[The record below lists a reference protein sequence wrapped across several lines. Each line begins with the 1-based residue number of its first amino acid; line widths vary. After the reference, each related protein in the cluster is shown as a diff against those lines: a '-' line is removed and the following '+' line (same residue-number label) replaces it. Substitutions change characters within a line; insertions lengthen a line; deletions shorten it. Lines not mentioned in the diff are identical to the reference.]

1 MRPTMTWPPSSSIP
15 RSLPSFSSST
25 RMVSSQAPTHS
36 CVVGFFLQRTN
47 NSYSCA
53 PRWPSA
59 TARLTFNSEQKTG
72 LSLCNSN
79 PDKISLSAA
88 SVGGDLVGVQKD
100 LWELRWPGGPWR
112 ASGSGTQVCPCLAG
126 TFSPITLA
134 LFFILY
140 FLLACWTYGIS
151 VPSGLFVPSLLCGA
165 AFGRLVANVLKRYSV
180 CTCVHEHARVYIH
193 VQVLEP

>member
-1 MRPTMTWPPSSSIP
+1 MTWPPSSSIP
-15 RSLPSFSSST
+15 RSLLSFSSST
-25 RMVSSQAPTHS
+25 RMVSPSVPTHPVLL
-36 CVVGFFLQRTN
+36 C
-47 NSYSCA
+47 
-53 PRWPSA
+53 WPSH
-59 TARLTFNSEQKTG
+59 TAGLTLNSEQKAG

-79 PDKISLSAA
+79 PDKVSLLPPVWEVTWLCAEGP
-88 SVGGDLVGVQKD
+88 VGTKVGMAGTWQ
-100 LWELRWPGGPWR
+100 W
-112 ASGSGTQVCPCLAG
+112 GSVCPCLAG

-180 CTCVHEHARVYIH
+180 CTCVHERARVYMCKCSNRSPAPH
-193 VQVLEP
+193 PA

>member
-1 MRPTMTWPPSSSIP
+1 MCLPIP
-15 RSLPSFSSST
+15 VLL
-25 RMVSSQAPTHS
+25 
-36 CVVGFFLQRTN
+36 C
-47 NSYSCA
+47 
-53 PRWPSA
+53 WPSD
-59 TARLTFNSEQKTG
+59 TARLTLNSEQKTG
-72 LSLCNSN
+72 LSPCNSN
-79 PDKISLSAA
+79 PDKVSLSAS

-100 LWELRWPGGPWR
+100 LWGPRWAVAGIWQW
-112 ASGSGTQVCPCLAG
+112 GSVCPCLAG

-180 CTCVHEHARVYIH
+180 CTCVHERARVYMCKCSNRSAAPTQYDSKPHSCFLSSPATLDWATSIRGP
-193 VQVLEP
+193 LP